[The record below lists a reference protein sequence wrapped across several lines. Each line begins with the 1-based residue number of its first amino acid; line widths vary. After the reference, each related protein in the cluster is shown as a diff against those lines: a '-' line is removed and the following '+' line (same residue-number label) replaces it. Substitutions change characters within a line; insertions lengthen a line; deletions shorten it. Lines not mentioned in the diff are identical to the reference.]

1 MRCCVLFVFLSCV
14 FILVMYLE
22 SLSKGMPVKRW
33 MLLGGVLGPIAW
45 CLFNVHYRRA
55 FVRHV
60 GRQSCGW
67 RP

>member
-1 MRCCVLFVFLSCV
+1 V